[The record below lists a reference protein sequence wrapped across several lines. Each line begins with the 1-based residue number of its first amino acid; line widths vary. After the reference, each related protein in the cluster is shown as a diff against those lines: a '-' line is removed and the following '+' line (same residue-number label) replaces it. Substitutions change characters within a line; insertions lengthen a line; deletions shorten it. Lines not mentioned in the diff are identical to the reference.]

1 VSEPPGNS
9 HHEQAR
15 PDEALTDEAL
25 TDEALTDEALTDEAR
40 VDEARVDE
48 EGQESFPASDS
59 PSWWSGPP
67 AGSA

>member
-1 VSEPPGNS
+1 MSEPPGNS

-15 PDEALTDEAL
+15 P
-25 TDEALTDEALTDEAR
+25 DEALTDEALTDEAR